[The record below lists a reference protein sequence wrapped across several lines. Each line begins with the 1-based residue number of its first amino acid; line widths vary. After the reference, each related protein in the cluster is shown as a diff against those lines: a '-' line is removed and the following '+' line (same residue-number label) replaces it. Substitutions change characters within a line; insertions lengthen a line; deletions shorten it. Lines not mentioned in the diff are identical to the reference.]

1 MTADTLNTEFPVRSA
16 FRTLTIAR
24 KSGLRHGR
32 AWTVGA
38 FLVGLLTLAGCKSD
52 KTASNGTGVSRTK
65 DKDPLVYGPTRIPK
79 QDLPVPDRATGPKG
93 VADPLTTPTGTG
105 GKAGYGYTDDPERF
119 KGTYI
124 PGKGSTPA
132 SLAGRIKDG
141 DELKIDSP
149 GVPLTPAGGTLPA
162 GGLEAPADVE
172 PLYAQLDKLGVK
184 REDRFLERSG
194 TQWEFRASLVIS
206 STGAKRQYVGVGP
219 TAAEAIQRVLDQLKT
234 EK

>member
-1 MTADTLNTEFPVRSA
+1 MTTDTLNTEFPVRSA

-32 AWTVGA
+32 VWMAGVC
-38 FLVGLLTLAGCKSD
+38 LVGLLELAGCKSD
-52 KTASNGTGVSRTK
+52 KTSPGATGVSRTK

-93 VADPLTTPTGTG
+93 GSDPLTTPTG
-105 GKAGYGYTDDPERF
+105 GKAGYTDDPERF

-132 SLAGRIKDG
+132 ALAGRIKDG
-141 DELKIDSP
+141 DELKIESP

-162 GGLEAPADVE
+162 GSLEAPADVE
-172 PLYAQLDKLGVK
+172 PLYAQLDKFGVK

-219 TAAEAIQRVLDQLKT
+219 TAAEAVQRVLDQLKT